1 MALVNGP
8 GDMKYL
14 DQSRIDQ
21 IESLIRAIP
30 DPYEWE
36 EKMNALIGRYI

>member
-1 MALVNGP
+1 MPVSVS
-8 GDMKYL
+8 YTHL
-14 DQSRIDQ
+14 DVYKRQ
-21 IESLIRAIP
+21 SLIRAIP